1 MIRVKAAYIGNG
13 IESFVERSFTDGI
26 NVIYSIDNNKGKTV
40 LMQGIMF
47 ALGAVPTFPSGFQY
61 REYIY
66 IVDLN
71 VDGRDISVLRS
82 KNTFAILADNELHT
96 FESEASFSKYWSDSI
111 RYLPS
116 IVKKGR
122 STFVGLELY
131 TQIAFIPQDGKS
143 SAKLLSGQFSK
154 DDFNEMLYAIKGL
167 DGRELDTDSE
177 EALKKRRDEL
187 KGRLKTLTKQAT
199 SLNERGTALS
209 MVSATVDTRDMEELL
224 ADLERAR
231 KEVTDIRKKRSRLI
245 DRLTKC
251 QVTFDELN
259 SLKIETKEGRL
270 YCLECGSGRIG
281 YRMADSGVMFDVTNS
296 TMRSQIIGS
305 LKERIDATRNEID
318 TLDQQLHK
326 SQQKLAVLLTQ
337 NSEFS
342 LADIIAC
349 KDDYLD
355 SRELDLKIQQAQQE
369 LIEIKNALE
378 SKKSLSSDLRNQQR
392 EFSDGLVSKMNYAQ
406 RHISGNDQATPYDA
420 LFSTNANVYS
430 GSDETIYFAS
440 RQYAL
445 ATTMDHGMPLL
456 VDSFRG
462 EDLSTVREERMLEL
476 YSHLQNQMI
485 FTTTVKKEEG
495 REKYEMDDR
504 LNAIDY
510 SKHKTDKI
518 LCKSYN
524 DEFSAKVGEFGI
536 VLGV

>member
-1 MIRVKAAYIGNG
+1 
-13 IESFVERSFTDGI
+13 
-26 NVIYSIDNNKGKTV
+26 
-40 LMQGIMF
+40 MQGIMF

-71 VDGRDISVLRS
+71 VDNKDISVLRS
-82 KNTFAILADNELHT
+82 KNTFAVLADDELHT
-96 FESEASFSKYWSDSI
+96 FESEASFSRYWSDNI
-111 RYLPS
+111 RYLPN

-122 STFVGLELY
+122 NTFVGLELY

-154 DDFNEMLYAIKGL
+154 DDFCEMLYAIKGL
-167 DGRELDTDSE
+167 DGREIDADSE

-187 KGRLKTLTKQAT
+187 KGRLKTLTRQAA

-224 ADLERAR
+224 VDLERAR
-231 KEVTDIRKKRSRLI
+231 KEVTDIKKKRSRLI

-251 QVTFDELN
+251 QVTHDELK

-270 YCLECGSGRIG
+270 YCLECGSDRIG

-305 LKERIDATRNEID
+305 LEERIDATRNEID

-326 SQQKLAVLLTQ
+326 SQQNLAMLLTRD
-337 NSEFS
+337 SEFS

-349 KDDYLD
+349 KDDFLD
-355 SRELDLKIQQAQQE
+355 SRELELEMQQTHQE
-369 LIEIKNALE
+369 LIKVKYALE

-392 EFSDGLVSKMNYAQ
+392 EFSNNLVSKMNHAQ
-406 RHISGNDQATPYDA
+406 RYISDNDQTTPYEA

-445 ATTMDHGMPLL
+445 AITMDHGMPLL

-495 REKYEMDDR
+495 RKKYENDSR

-510 SKHKTDKI
+510 SGHETDRI

-524 DEFSAKVGEFGI
+524 DEFAAKVGEFGI
-536 VLGV
+536 VLGA